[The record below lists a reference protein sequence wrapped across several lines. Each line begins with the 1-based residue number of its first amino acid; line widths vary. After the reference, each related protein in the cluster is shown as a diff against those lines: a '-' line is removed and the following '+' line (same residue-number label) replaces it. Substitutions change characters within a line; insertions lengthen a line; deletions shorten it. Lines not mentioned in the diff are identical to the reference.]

1 MANTLTHE
9 TAATLLDKLATD
21 DGFREHMLGD
31 PVAAMASVG
40 VKVDPASVPH
50 VRKLPSK
57 QEIQANA
64 AAMKEKLSG
73 KAGMVF
79 FVMA

>member
-1 MANTLTHE
+1 MASTLTHE
-9 TAATLLDKLATD
+9 TASALLDKLGND
-21 DGFREHMLGD
+21 DGFREHLLGD
-31 PVAAMASVG
+31 PVAAMESVG

-64 AAMKEKLSG
+64 AAMKEKLNG
-73 KAGMVF
+73 KSGMVF
-79 FVMA
+79 FVLA

>member
-1 MANTLTHE
+1 MADTLTHE
-9 TAATLLDKLATD
+9 SATHLLDKLAND
-21 DGFREHMLGD
+21 DGFREHLLGD

-57 QEIQANA
+57 EEIKANA
-64 AAMKEKLSG
+64 AAMKEKLHG
-73 KAGMVF
+73 KSGMVF
-79 FVMA
+79 FVLA

>member
-9 TAATLLDKLATD
+9 TAANLLDKLAND
-21 DGFREHMLGD
+21 DGFREHLLGD
-31 PVAAMASVG
+31 PVGAMATVG
-40 VKVDPASVPH
+40 VKVDPTSVPH

-64 AAMKEKLSG
+64 AAMKEKLHG
-73 KAGMVF
+73 KEGMVF
-79 FVMA
+79 FVLA